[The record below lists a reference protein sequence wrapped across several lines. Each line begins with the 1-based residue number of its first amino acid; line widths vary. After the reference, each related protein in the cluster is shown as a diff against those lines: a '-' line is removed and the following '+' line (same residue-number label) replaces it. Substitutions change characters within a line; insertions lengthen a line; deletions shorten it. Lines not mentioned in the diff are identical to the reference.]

1 MSGVEQNNSTPE
13 NTKRVPSPLP
23 PSQQS
28 QIEKEQ
34 EPAAEKSEKE
44 ISKPPTHKPGSL
56 TANNE
61 KQKLH
66 LSTRDHVVQISN
78 DSTVGDDESIWD
90 EGDQPTSYNMTRKLS
105 SVEEDVCYPLRTAN
119 KGDGIDYD
127 ALEEY
132 ITEEKTSAKK
142 DDGNYHLLPSP
153 IDGESKRRIS
163 EFGERKRSISD
174 VKEESRFVFYS
185 IATGTIKAKSFAT
198 IPPEGKTMAELLKQG
213 IFWLDVLAPTE
224 TEMRILSSIFR
235 IHPLTMED
243 IETEES
249 REKCELFKN
258 YYFVSF
264 RSHDN
269 NFNTPDIEPINM
281 YNVVMREGILTFHF
295 QPTPHQH
302 NVRKRIQYLK
312 DFITLTPDWINYAI
326 MDDVTDYFAPLIQK
340 VEFESDAID
349 QLVMV
354 LKKSEQQD
362 MLVRIGLCRKLV
374 MTLLKMLGTKVDV
387 IKGLIKRFEDKL
399 LVNESDKCG
408 PGDVTLYLGDIQD
421 HIITMLQ
428 NLNHYENM
436 LSRAH
441 SNYLA
446 QISIEITQLSN
457 TTNDFLNRM
466 TVFATILLPMNVI
479 TGLFGMNVHVPG
491 QDDNHL
497 AWFLGIVGSFGIIL
511 IIGTFF
517 ARKLVM
523 KMDQ

>member
-13 NTKRVPSPLP
+13 NTTQVPSSLSP

-28 QIEKEQ
+28 HIEKEQ
-34 EPAAEKSEKE
+34 EPAAEKPEKD
-44 ISKPPTHKPGSL
+44 ISKSPTLKPDSL
-56 TANNE
+56 TADND
-61 KQKLH
+61 KPKLH
-66 LSTRDHVVQISN
+66 LSTHDYVVQIGN
-78 DSTVGDDESIWD
+78 NSTVEDDESIW
-90 EGDQPTSYNMTRKLS
+90 EGGDQPTSYNLARKLS
-105 SVEEDVCYPLRTAN
+105 NVEEDVCYPLRTTN

-132 ITEEKTSAKK
+132 IIEEKTSTKK
-142 DDGNYHLLPSP
+142 DEGHYRLIPSP
-153 IDGESKRRIS
+153 IDGEPKRRVS
-163 EFGERKRSISD
+163 EFGERIRSISD
-174 VKEESRFVFYS
+174 VKEEFRFVFYS
-185 IATGTIKAKSFAT
+185 IATGTIKARSLAT
-198 IPPEGKTMAELLKQG
+198 IPPEGKTMTELLKQG

-235 IHPLTMED
+235 IHPLTMEY

-269 NFNTPDIEPINM
+269 GNLNTADVEPVNM

-362 MLVRIGLCRKLV
+362 MLVRIGLCRKMV

-399 LVNESDKCG
+399 FVNEIDKSG
-408 PGDVTLYLGDIQD
+408 PGDVILYLGDIQD

-457 TTNDFLNRM
+457 TTNNFLNRM

-491 QDDNHL
+491 QDVETLTWFFSIFGTLL
-497 AWFLGIVGSFGIIL
+497 AIGILGTVLAKRVGL
-511 IIGTFF
+511 
-517 ARKLVM
+517 LL
-523 KMDQ
+523 

>member
-1 MSGVEQNNSTPE
+1 MSSVEKNSNTPNTPNTPPE
-13 NTKRVPSPLP
+13 NTTRVPSPLP
-23 PSQQS
+23 PPPSPT
-28 QIEKEQ
+28 IEKF
-34 EPAAEKSEKE
+34 EKE
-44 ISKPPTHKPGSL
+44 ISKSPTQIPDSL
-56 TANNE
+56 TVNNE
-61 KQKLH
+61 KPKLH
-66 LSTRDHVVQISN
+66 LLTTRDYVVRIDN
-78 DSTVGDDESIWD
+78 DSTVEDDESIWD
-90 EGDQPTSYNMTRKLS
+90 GGDQPTSYNLTRKLS
-105 SVEEDVCYPLRTAN
+105 SVEEDVCYPLRNTN
-119 KGDGIDYD
+119 KGDGIDYE

-132 ITEEKTSAKK
+132 IMEENTSAKR
-142 DDGNYHLLPSP
+142 DYLSPSP
-153 IDGESKRRIS
+153 IDGEPKRRVS
-163 EFGERKRSISD
+163 EFGERIRSINE
-174 VKEESRFVFYS
+174 VKEEFRFVFYS
-185 IATGTIKAKSFAT
+185 IETGTIKAKTLAT
-198 IPPEGKTMAELLKQG
+198 IPPEGKKMTELLKQG

-243 IETEES
+243 IETEET

-264 RSHDN
+264 RSHN
-269 NFNTPDIEPINM
+269 NGNLVTADVEPINM

-302 NVRKRIQYLK
+302 NVRKRIQHLK

-399 LVNESDKCG
+399 FVSESDKG
-408 PGDVTLYLGDIQD
+408 LGDVTLYLGDIQD

-457 TTNDFLNRM
+457 ATNDFLNRM

-479 TGLFGMNVHVPG
+479 TGLFGMNVRVPG
-491 QDDNHL
+491 ENGDL
-497 AWFLGIVGSFGIIL
+497 GWFFGII
-511 IIGTFF
+511 GGFF
-517 ARKLVM
+517 LVFILGSLLARRFGLM
-523 KMDQ
+523 